1 MVDKLISVA
10 LPVYNAEL
18 YIGECLENLLAQTYR
33 NIEIVLI
40 DDCSTDRTAE
50 VVAEYKDS
58 RIRYFKNE
66 QNLGIVHTLNKAY
79 KLCRGEYIARMD
91 ADDLCSCDRL
101 EKQVN
106 LLEINPNVG
115 MVACDLELFGAR
127 TGIVRYSAES
137 EIIQC
142 RLLFSL
148 QMAHNAW
155 LFRRELIEKYGLAY
169 RDEYRYAEDWDFLV
183 RASRVTKFSNVLEP
197 LVKYR
202 IFPQQSSQIHRQ
214 AQKRA
219 ADQVAKDQLAHIGLE
234 LTDEEFAVY
243 RQYFGSG
250 EKLLSKAQMQ
260 MLINVLRKL
269 QKANET
275 VGFYQTDAL
284 NRVVGEEVFR
294 LCYYN
299 LINRRKSGLLWHRSA
314 WHTAMKMGAAKRVKL
329 ILRSIITA
337 LFGVDGE

>member
-1 MVDKLISVA
+1 M
-10 LPVYNAEL
+10 
-18 YIGECLENLLAQTYR
+18 NLLDA
-33 NIEIVLI
+33 
-40 DDCSTDRTAE
+40 APE
-50 VVAEYKDS
+50 VG
-58 RIRYFKNE
+58 
-66 QNLGIVHTLNKAY
+66 L
-79 KLCRGEYIARMD
+79 
-91 ADDLCSCDRL
+91 
-101 EKQVN
+101 
-106 LLEINPNVG
+106 
-115 MVACDLELFGAR
+115 VACDVEMFGNK
-127 TGIVRYSAES
+127 TGIIHYSSDS
-137 EIIQC
+137 EIIKC
-142 RLLFSL
+142 RMLYSL
-148 QMAHNAW
+148 QLHHPAW
-155 LFRRELIEKYGLAY
+155 LFRRELITKYGLAY

-202 IFPQQSSQIHRQ
+202 IFPQQSSQVHRQ

-250 EKLLSKAQMQ
+250 EKLLSKAQMH

-275 VGFYQTDAL
+275 VGFYQSDAL

-299 LINRRKSGLLWHRSA
+299 LINRRKSGLLWHQSA
-314 WHTAMKMGAAKRVKL
+314 WRADLKVGATMRVKL
-329 ILRSIITA
+329 LLRSIITA
-337 LFGVDGE
+337 LLGADGE